1 MTTFYIRILLLIS
14 PWPPGKPRRLQRRVF
29 VSLQEVLPPSP
40 LLHRIRKQDG
50 RRKEMVA
57 RKGGRGG
64 IPGRNVMILGE
75 DLIRKRF
82 VDQRKKHW
90 FCV

>member
-1 MTTFYIRILLLIS
+1 M
-14 PWPPGKPRRLQRRVF
+14 G
-29 VSLQEVLPPSP
+29 
-40 LLHRIRKQDG
+40 KQDG

-82 VDQRKKHW
+82 VDQRKKHR
-90 FCV
+90 FRM